1 MAIDVHLVMFQP
13 LARMGASVTGVD
25 AVEKN
30 IKIAQL
36 HAVSLI

>member
-1 MAIDVHLVMFQP
+1 
-13 LARMGASVTGVD
+13 MGID

-36 HAVSLI
+36 HAEIKEYEIISIFGILSRKRGLL

>member
-1 MAIDVHLVMFQP
+1 
-13 LARMGASVTGVD
+13 MGASVMGID

-36 HAVSLI
+36 HAVCFIIEQK